1 MIRPD
6 KRQKKHFR
14 NILIVFKEG
23 GMIRDYSYT
32 GGKAGVKKD
41 YQVKNFNNPYFHPE
55 KKSLTK
61 HFNTKLYLQILLALF
76 LLYVIIYSDLFK
88 ITAVGVTGT
97 DLIDQNEIRTM
108 AEKELSGHKLFIFPN
123 RNMIF
128 FNKKKLEQGI
138 NSRYALNKLEVKK
151 SWHRLDINLEEKV
164 AYLIVTSGQSAYFA
178 DMTGTV
184 IKELTPQEV
193 ISYSPRFPT
202 LTLTQEIKV
211 GDKPVSGR
219 YVNYILELDKDLKSH
234 GIKVKDYQSGGV
246 DQVFMTSDAGW
257 QAKFSINTNIK
268 YSLENLYLFLDKK
281 LKGKSFQYIDL
292 RISDRVYVFPEQ
304 GI

>member
-1 MIRPD
+1 MI
-6 KRQKKHFR
+6 K
-14 NILIVFKEG
+14 
-23 GMIRDYSYT
+23 DYSYS

-88 ITAVGVTGT
+88 IAAVGISGT
-97 DLIDQNEIRTM
+97 DLIDQNEIRSM
-108 AEKELSGHKLFIFPN
+108 AEKELSGYKLFLFPR

-128 FNKKKLEQGI
+128 FNQKKLEREI
-138 NSRYALNKLEVKK
+138 NSRYALNKLEIKK

-164 AYLIVTSGQSAYFA
+164 AYLIATDNQRSYFV
-178 DMTGTV
+178 DLTGTI
-184 IKELTPQEV
+184 IKELSPQEV
-193 ISYSPRFPT
+193 IDYSPRFPS
-202 LTLTQEIKV
+202 LILASEIKI
-211 GDKPVSGR
+211 GDKPISGR
-219 YVNYILELDKDLKSH
+219 FVNYVLELDNDLKGH
-234 GIKVKDYQSGGV
+234 GIKVKDYQGGGV
-246 DQVFMTSDAGW
+246 DQVFMNAEAGW

-268 YSLENLYLFLDKK
+268 FSLENLYFFLDKK
-281 LKGKSFQYIDL
+281 LKGKTFQYIDL
-292 RISDRVYVFPEQ
+292 RIGDHVYVFPEQ

>member
-1 MIRPD
+1 
-6 KRQKKHFR
+6 
-14 NILIVFKEG
+14 
-23 GMIRDYSYT
+23 MIRDYSYT
-32 GGKAGVKKD
+32 GGKSGVKKD

-97 DLIDQNEIRTM
+97 DLIDQNEIRAMT
-108 AEKELSGHKLFIFPN
+108 EKELSGCKLFLFPK

-128 FNKKKLEQGI
+128 FNKNKLEQEIGG
-138 NSRYALNKLEVKK
+138 RYALNKLEIKK

-164 AYLIVTSGQSAYFA
+164 AYLIATNNQTSYFV
-178 DMTGTV
+178 DMTGTI
-184 IKELTPQEV
+184 IKELSPQEM
-193 ISYSPRFPT
+193 IDYSPRFPK
-202 LTLTQEIKV
+202 LVLTQEIKI
-211 GDKPVSGR
+211 GDQPISGR
-219 YVNYILELDKDLKSH
+219 FVNYVLELDKDLKIH
-234 GIKVKDYQSGGV
+234 NIKVKDYQSGGV
-246 DQVFMTSDAGW
+246 DQVFMNTEAGW

-268 YSLENLYLFLDKK
+268 FSLENLYFFLDKK
-281 LKGKSFQYIDL
+281 LKGKTFQYIDL
-292 RISDRVYVFPEQ
+292 RIGDHVYVFPEQ